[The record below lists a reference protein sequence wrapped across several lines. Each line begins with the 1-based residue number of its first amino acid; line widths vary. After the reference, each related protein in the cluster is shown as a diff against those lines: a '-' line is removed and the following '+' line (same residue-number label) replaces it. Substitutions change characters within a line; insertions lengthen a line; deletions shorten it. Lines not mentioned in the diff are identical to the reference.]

1 MILAVE
7 FTFEAADSR
16 DMMSSDNLDI
26 KEIRLDD
33 QPLRMAQENDAQLNT
48 ALRAAIYRLKAI
60 LPNEPA

>member
-1 MILAVE
+1 MNLTIE
-7 FTFEAADSR
+7 FTYEVADSR
-16 DMMSSDNLDI
+16 DPMSGDNLDI

-33 QPLRMAQENDAQLNT
+33 EPLKLYQECDAQLNT